1 MENMAMKSLFGGKYR
16 KKKVLI
22 TGHTGFKGSW
32 LALWLSKMGADITG
46 YALNPST
53 EPNHFDL
60 LDIKINSIIGDIRNL
75 EELKQ
80 VFRDQQPEIVF
91 HLAAQPIVRL
101 SYDDPI
107 TTFSSNVMGT
117 INVFEAA
124 REVGTV
130 KAILNVTSDKCY
142 ENKEWVWGYRETDP
156 MGGFDPYSAS
166 KGCAELI
173 TNCWRN
179 SFFCI
184 KDNNL
189 RHQTHVSS
197 CRAGNVIGGG
207 DWGVDRLIPDIIR
220 SAFLNKDIM
229 IRNPNAIRP
238 WQHVLDPLSGYLF
251 LGQKLLEGN
260 ETFSEAWNF
269 GPSNEDASVEIDEIV
284 TIAKRFLPEINVA
297 MKAAPKQP
305 HEANILKLDCSKAR
319 LKLQWTP
326 VWDINVAIEKT
337 LTWYRLFYEN
347 NKVCSQEDISQYVKD
362 AKIKQIP
369 WTE

>member
-1 MENMAMKSLFGGKYR
+1 MKSPFCGKYC

-32 LALWLSKMGADITG
+32 LALWLSEMGADITG
-46 YALNPST
+46 YALNPPT

-60 LDIKINSIIGDIRNL
+60 LDMKINSIVGDIRNL

-107 TTFSSNVMGT
+107 ATFSTNVMGT

-130 KAILNVTSDKCY
+130 KAILNITSDKCY
-142 ENKEWVWGYRETDP
+142 ENKEWVWGYRETDS

-179 SFFCI
+179 SFFSLESDDL
-184 KDNNL
+184 KHHTL
-189 RHQTHVSS
+189 VAS

-207 DWGVDRLIPDIIR
+207 DWGGDRLIPDLMR
-220 SAFLNKDIM
+220 SAFQNKNIM
-229 IRNPNAIRP
+229 IRNRHAIRP
-238 WQHVLDPLSGYLF
+238 WQHVLDSLSGYLF

-260 ETFSEAWNF
+260 ETFSDAWNF
-269 GPSNEDASVEIDEIV
+269 GPSNEDTIVKVDDIV
-284 TIAKRFLPEINVA
+284 TLAKRFVPEINVT
-297 MKAAPKQP
+297 MMTTPKQP
-305 HEANILKLDCSKAR
+305 HEANYLKLDCSKAR
-319 LKLQWTP
+319 SKLQWTP
-326 VWDINVAIEKT
+326 VWDINIAIEKT
-337 LTWYRLFYEN
+337 LTWYRSFYEN
-347 NKVCSQEDISQYVKD
+347 NQVCSNKDLSHYVND
-362 AKIKQIP
+362 AKIKQAL
-369 WTE
+369 WAE